1 MGSAVLNKPPSPF
14 LTFVY
19 CFLLISFLFYI
30 SHRIVVEYVKG
41 GASSVHG
48 SSPKHDSNAV
58 GQVPPKQSSP
68 THNNPISYST
78 AQAGRAVVNCGPGKS
93 YRSCLPGP
101 KNSSNNSRGGLYP
114 GRH

>member
-14 LTFVY
+14 ITFIY
-19 CFLLISFLFYI
+19 CFLLISSLFYI
-30 SHRIVVEYVKG
+30 PHRIVAEYEKD

-58 GQVPPKQSSP
+58 GQVPPKKSSP
-68 THNNPISYST
+68 TQNNPTS
-78 AQAGRAVVNCGPGKS
+78 QAGSAVVDCGRGNS
-93 YRSCLPGP
+93 YRSYGSCLPGP
-101 KNSSNNSRGGLYP
+101 KKSSNNSRGGLYP